1 MSPPRI
7 AVLMDYAAEGWPSMD
22 LCGEMLAEQL
32 EQRSDVE
39 VERVQPEFRTRAG
52 ILLGEHKLGKNTDRV
67 FNRYYD
73 YPRALRQVVG
83 RCDYFHVVDH
93 SYSQLALTTPPERT
107 GVFCHDLDTFRCLLE
122 PARDPRPR
130 WFRRLARSTL
140 RGFTRAARV
149 FFATHA
155 VRDELIRHALVA
167 PERLVHAPFGVA
179 PGMTPAPADAPAPAR
194 RTLLHV
200 GSSIPRK
207 RVDLLLRVFA
217 ELRARFP
224 DLRLVKVG
232 AFAPEHEALIGE
244 LGLAEA
250 IERHEGISRE
260 ALIELYR
267 QATLVLQPSDAE
279 GFGLPLIEGLA
290 CGAVVVASALAVHEE
305 VGGRAVVYCTPG
317 QVAPWVDACAT
328 LLEVESAAPSRELR
342 LARAAAYSWER
353 HAEVIARTYLEL
365 PR

>member
-7 AVLMDYAAEGWPSMD
+7 AVLLDYAAEEWPSMD
-22 LCGEMLAEQL
+22 LCGDMLAQQL
-32 EQRSDVE
+32 ERRDDVA
-39 VERVQPEFRTRAG
+39 VERVQPEFRVRAG
-52 ILLGEHKLGKNTDRV
+52 ILLGERKLGRNADRV

-73 YPRALRQVVG
+73 YPRALREVVR

-93 SYSQLALTTPPERT
+93 SYAQLALTTPPERT
-107 GVFCHDLDTFRCLLE
+107 GVYCHDLDTFRCLLE
-122 PARDPRPR
+122 PERDPRPG
-130 WFRRLARSTL
+130 WYRRLVRSTL

-149 FFATHA
+149 FFSTHA
-155 VRDELIRHALVA
+155 VREELIRHALVP

-179 PGMTPAPADAPAPAR
+179 PELTPAPAGAPAPER

-207 RVDLLLRVFA
+207 RVDLLLRIFA
-217 ELRARFP
+217 ELRQRFA

-232 AFAPEHEALIGE
+232 AFAPEHEALIAE

-250 IERHEGISRE
+250 IERHERIPRTE
-260 ALIELYR
+260 LAELYR

-305 VGGRAVVYCTPG
+305 VGGKAVVYCTPG
-317 QVAPWVDACAT
+317 QVGPWVDACT
-328 LLEVESAAPSRELR
+328 NLLEVESAAPSRELR

-365 PR
+365 PS